1 MQPQQPNQ
9 PPVQYPPQPA
19 PGPNGHGGQNNYDFI
34 LNPAAAPKKSPF
46 NFGGGLVPGKLIAI
60 LGGVFLLVIILAVVV
75 NMSGGGTDKAD
86 MLAVAQ
92 DQTELL
98 RLIEVGDTNVKS
110 QALQNFNATAA
121 ASTTSDQ
128 LAFLEY
134 MGNNDL
140 KVNSK
145 DLALGYDSAVDTQL
159 NNALSAGTF
168 ETAYKEV
175 MDKELAQYQTDLTA
189 AYKTSGPKGKAV
201 LEAQFNNAK
210 LLRAQLNS

>member
-19 PGPNGHGGQNNYDFI
+19 PGSNGHGGQNNFDFI
-34 LNPAAAPKKSPF
+34 LNPAAPPKKSPF
-46 NFGGGLVPGKLIAI
+46 NFGGGSLPGKVIAI

-75 NMSGGGTDKAD
+75 NMSGGGTNKAGL
-86 MLAVAQ
+86 LAIAQ

-98 RLIEVGDTNVKS
+98 RLIEVGDTDVKS

-121 ASTTSDQ
+121 PSITSDQ
-128 LAFLEY
+128 SAFLTY

-168 ETAYKEV
+168 ETAYKDV
-175 MDKELAQYQTDLTA
+175 MDKKLAEYQAALTA
-189 AYKTSGPKGKAV
+189 AYKTAGPKGKAV

-210 LLRAQLNS
+210 LLRTQLNS